1 MSSGTGAATAKPAQR
16 VGWLFLEGEATVVRG
31 KHGTRKRVRPSR
43 RFRRAGSWA
52 AAALS
57 AVLFTALISAVAQA
71 TSAVSPIV
79 VSLNFDNNVAN
90 QYYLGFQD
98 ALQPAGVGATFY
110 INSGTVG
117 TTNKLSWSEVSSL
130 ASAGDDI
137 GGKTVD
143 GINLTT
149 LSTQQQISE
158 ICTDRQNIMSHGI
171 TPLTFAYPSGASTAA
186 IQTEVQSCGYGNAR
200 TAGSISPTGATYA
213 ESLPP
218 RSWLALRA
226 YAPSG
231 QITLANLEAVVTG
244 AAAHGG
250 GWIPIVIQQVCSSTL
265 DAANYAKCTSSAGW
279 IALSDLQAFI
289 SWVQGA
295 GQSGDAPS
303 GTVFQTM
310 GATAKQYDTSPPTTT
325 ISCNGS
331 SCQSATYNQ
340 TVYVTLSATDL
351 GSGVASTHY
360 TLNGTTP
367 TLSSPAYTGQI
378 PLTATTTVEY
388 TTWDNAGNEGPV
400 QSQVIS
406 VQEPT
411 DTTAPTTA
419 ISCNGSSCQ
428 STAYYQ
434 PVTVTLT
441 ATDQGGWGVANTYYT
456 TNGTT
461 PTTSSPV
468 YTGPFT
474 IHGPA
479 TIQFFSTDLAGHAE
493 QVNTQQVQVDTVV
506 SLTFDDQWEDEWLYG
521 QPLMQQYGFLGTYYV
536 ITSDSDNGYQCCMS
550 WSQLDQLQAEGN
562 DVGGQTIDHP
572 DLTTL
577 TQAQMQQELC
587 GSRQDMMAN
596 GIPDPVSMAYPY
608 GDYNTTVES
617 VAQQCGWLTAR
628 VGGGISNSN
637 TTPTAPYLETI
648 PPPNPEALTTIAVDG
663 AADEN
668 LADLQSF
675 VDAASQNGGG
685 WLPITFHDV
694 CDANAS
700 DYSTCMSQ
708 YGSVQ
713 DTIFGQFL
721 AWLAAA
727 GQPGGAPAG
736 VVVKDVCQVMNDCS

>member
-1 MSSGTGAATAKPAQR
+1 MLGNGRRDHSRARWCRRRGA
-16 VGWLFLEGEATVVRG
+16 
-31 KHGTRKRVRPSR
+31 
-43 RFRRAGSWA
+43 RAALASWA
-52 AAALS
+52 VCAGLAMAGLTAVGQPAS
-57 AVLFTALISAVAQA
+57 AQT
-71 TSAVSPIV
+71 TTV
-79 VSLNFDNNVAN
+79 VSLNFDNNAAN
-90 QYYLGFQD
+90 EYYLGFQD
-98 ALQPAGVGATFY
+98 ALQPAGVDATFY
-110 INSGTVG
+110 INSGTIG
-117 TTNKLSWSEVSSL
+117 TSNKLSWSEVSAL
-130 ASAGDDI
+130 AAAGDDI

-149 LSTQQQISE
+149 LSTQQQVSE
-158 ICTDRQNIMSHGI
+158 ICNDRQNIISHGI
-171 TPLTFAYPSGASTAA
+171 TPLTFAYPSGASTAT
-186 IQTEVQSCGYGNAR
+186 IQSEVQSCGYGNAR
-200 TAGSISPTGATYA
+200 TAGSITPTGSTYA

-218 RSWLALRA
+218 RSWLALRV

-231 QITLANLEAVVTG
+231 QVTLANLEAVVTG

-250 GWIPIVIQQVCSSTL
+250 GWDPIVIQQVCSQSL
-265 DAANYAKCTSSAGW
+265 DPTNYAKCSSSAGW
-279 IALSDLQAFI
+279 IQLSDLQAFI
-289 SWVQGA
+289 SWVQDA
-295 GQSGDAPS
+295 GQSGDAPT

-331 SCQSATYNQ
+331 PCQSSTYNQ
-340 TVYVTLSATDL
+340 TVYATLLPTDL

-367 TLSSPAYTGQI
+367 TLSSPTYTGQI

-388 TTWDNAGNEGPV
+388 TSWDNAGNEGPV

-406 VQEPT
+406 VQEPS

-428 STAYYQ
+428 STPYYQ

-441 ATDQGGWGVANTYYT
+441 ATDEGGWGVANTYYT

-474 IHGPA
+474 VHGP
-479 TIQFFSTDLAGHAE
+479 TTVQFFSTDLAGHAE

-506 SLTFDDQWEDEWLYG
+506 SLTFDDQWEDEWQYG

-587 GSRQDMMAN
+587 GSRQDMIAN

-637 TTPTAPYLETI
+637 TIPTAPYLRNYSAAE
-648 PPPNPEALTTIAVDG
+648 PRSANHDRGGRSGRRESRRYAELRGRGVPERRR
-663 AADEN
+663 
-668 LADLQSF
+668 LAPHYFPRCVRRQRLRLQHLHVPVRVCPGHDIRPVPRLAGRRGSAWRRACGSGREGR
-675 VDAASQNGGG
+675 VPGHGGLRLSPSSWASWPGD
-685 WLPITFHDV
+685 H
-694 CDANAS
+694 
-700 DYSTCMSQ
+700 
-708 YGSVQ
+708 GS
-713 DTIFGQFL
+713 
-721 AWLAAA
+721 
-727 GQPGGAPAG
+727 PARRFA
-736 VVVKDVCQVMNDCS
+736 